1 MEYYVNWLPSS
12 EKTYIREMDF
22 ILEKWNINEV
32 VKFSNLVQKSIIRL
46 AKNPLIG
53 IYRND
58 IKSYSFVISKQ
69 TTLFYDIIENKHQI
83 DLIVFWNNLKDPED
97 LLKLL

>member
-12 EKTYIREMDF
+12 ENTFSREMDF
-22 ILEKWNINEV
+22 IVEKWNINEV

-46 AKNPLIG
+46 AQNPLIG

-58 IKSYSFVISKQ
+58 INSYSFVISKQ

-83 DLIVFWNNLKDPED
+83 DLLVFWSNLKDPED